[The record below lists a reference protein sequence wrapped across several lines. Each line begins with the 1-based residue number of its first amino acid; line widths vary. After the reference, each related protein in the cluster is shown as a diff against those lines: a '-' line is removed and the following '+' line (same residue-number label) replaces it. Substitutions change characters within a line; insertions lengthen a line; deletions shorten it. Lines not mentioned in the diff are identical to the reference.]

1 MRFRSLV
8 VALVA
13 FVFAVGSAVAQTSK
27 GILAGTVHDAT
38 GAAIPNASVTATNTD
53 TNEVRVQKTTSAG
66 SYRLDA
72 LSPGHYKL
80 HVQLDGFDAFDLTD
94 LEVKPSSVTS
104 YDPVMRVGGVNTAV
118 EVQATGNLLE
128 TETGSLSATI
138 GQVDLKALPIFT
150 QNPVELATTVPGV
163 QTVSDSNGFSGGVN
177 IQVNGARPRANNFL
191 IDGQQ
196 INDAGLGGQAVQPQ
210 IPDSIQDVV
219 VLTNSSSAEY
229 GLAGGAVVNL
239 ITKAGTNQFHGSAYE
254 LYTGSGLN
262 SKDAVS
268 RQDTTTPKTRFNEH
282 QIGFSVGGPIIRN
295 KLFAFG
301 SGQWSRYYGQEQAAT
316 AVLPDA
322 AGYAVLQSVPGANSQ
337 LLQQL
342 LYNGSYLNSFTRFDS
357 LGIQDSLTV
366 NTPNGP
372 QQITTQVFRRPSV
385 AQQNPDTQWLYRV
398 DFTPHQQDAF
408 TFRYLHDRSSLT
420 PDFFANSTALPGF
433 DTFQGGPSELGG
445 GSWTHL
451 FSSTLVNELRAAE
464 TRISFGFDPTAETLA
479 NPLYTVPLLNFT
491 NDDGNIPTLG
501 FDSGAFPQGRAQ
513 ESYQVQDTLSFTKGR
528 HTLRIGADVGRV
540 IETDTIGQNNKGTL
554 TFAAGPNGLS
564 GLGEFLANNLGPS
577 GTATRAFGPTR
588 VDPHKWRTSF
598 FGQDDIKL
606 SPQLTVNLGLRWDY
620 TTNPDNSLQYPAL
633 DVSSNATLYG
643 PIATVYKVKNDF
655 NNFGPRVGF
664 AYSPE
669 HLGGQTVIRGGFSM
683 FYDTEFTNI
692 TTNTAQSSPNSVS
705 GTRVSTEGDGLS
717 DPIGQIAQITPEVS
731 QFDSVQSVDRNL
743 VNPYTYQYNLTIERA
758 LPGNIKAS
766 VGYVGSKGLKLF
778 SNRQYNYFNPGT
790 GVRLNPDRGIIN
802 LRGNYAASQYDSL
815 QAEVSRSFTKG
826 FLVRGT
832 YTYGKTLSDA
842 DEVFTLN
849 GNTTSYSADLSR
861 TGLRQDWSNSG
872 YDHRHYV
879 SIAYVWSPIGL
890 HADGALA
897 NAVLGAVT
905 RNWTISGITQFQSG
919 SYSTFTTGR
928 DLNGDGSTAND
939 RPIQVNK
946 SAPYSAVGVDGTY
959 LASLGNDDPAS
970 DVHAVAGVYYDQAF
984 YNQQKIAGVSG
995 DALLRP
1001 VDPSQQHFLIFHGQ
1015 QFLPS
1020 EVGRNSFENPGTQT
1034 WNLAVQKEFPATYLH
1049 LEQARLQF
1057 RVEAQN
1063 VGNHN
1068 NVGQLGT
1075 ALNNVGTSS
1084 FMNPSVARSS
1094 TDQRVLRLF
1103 ARVQF

>member
-1 MRFRSLV
+1 MQFRSWAL
-8 VALVA
+8 ALVL
-13 FVFAVGSAVAQTSK
+13 FVFTVGSVVAQTSK
-27 GILAGTVHDAT
+27 GILTGTVRDAT
-38 GAAIPNASVTATNTD
+38 GAAIPNASVTATNLD
-53 TNEVRVQKTTSAG
+53 TNEVRIQKTTSSG
-66 SYRLDA
+66 GYRLDA
-72 LSPGHYKL
+72 LGPGRYKL

-94 LEVKPSSVTS
+94 LEVKPSIVTT
-104 YDPVMRVGGVNTAV
+104 YDPLMRVGGVSTAV

-138 GQVDLKALPIFT
+138 GQADLKALPIFT
-150 QNPVELATTVPGV
+150 QNPIELATTVPGV
-163 QTVSDSNGFSGGVN
+163 QTVSDSNGFSNGVN
-177 IQVNGARPRANNFL
+177 IQVNGARPRANNYL

-196 INDAGLGGQAVQPQ
+196 INDTGLGGQAVQPE
-210 IPDSIQDVV
+210 IPDAIQDVV

-239 ITKAGTNQFHGSAYE
+239 ITKPGTNRFHGSAYE

-262 SKDAVS
+262 AKDGQS
-268 RQDTTTPKTRFNEH
+268 RQDTTTPKTRYNEH

-301 SGQWSRYYGQEQAAT
+301 AGQWSRYYGQEQALN

-322 AGYAVLQSVPGANSQ
+322 AGFAVIKSIPGANSQ

-342 LYNGSYLNSFTRFDS
+342 LYNGDYLNTFTRFGS
-357 LGIQDSLTV
+357 QGIQESLNV

-372 QQITTQVFRRPSV
+372 QTVTTQVFRRPSV
-385 AQQNPDTQWLYRV
+385 AQQNPDTQWIYRI
-398 DFTPHQQDAF
+398 DFTPHQQDSF
-408 TFRYLHDRSSLT
+408 TFRYLHDRQSLT
-420 PDFFANSTALPGF
+420 PDFFANGSALPGF
-433 DTFQGGPSELGG
+433 DTFQGGPSELGA

-464 TRISFGFDPTAETLA
+464 TRLNFGFDPTAETLA

-501 FDSGAFPQGRAQ
+501 FDSGGFPQGRAQ

-540 IETDTIGQNNKGTL
+540 IETDTIGQNTKGTL
-554 TFAAGPNGLS
+554 TPAAGNGLS
-564 GLGEFLANNLGPS
+564 ALGQFLANNLGPS

-588 VDPHKWRTSF
+588 IDPHKWRTSI

-606 SPQLTVNLGLRWDY
+606 SPELTVNLGLRWDY
-620 TTNPDNSLQYPAL
+620 TTNPDNSLQFPSV
-633 DVSSNATLYG
+633 DVSNNTALFG
-643 PIATVYKVKNDF
+643 PIQTVYKVKNDF
-655 NNFGPRVGF
+655 NNFGPRFGF
-664 AYSPE
+664 AYAPSK
-669 HLGGQTVIRGGFSM
+669 LGGQTVIRGGFSM

-705 GTRVSTEGDGLS
+705 GVRISTTGDGLS
-717 DPIGQIAQITPEVS
+717 DPLGQIALITPEVS

-743 VNPYTYQYNLTIERA
+743 VNPYTYQYNVTIERA
-758 LPGNIKAS
+758 LPGNVKAS

-778 SNRQYNYFNPGT
+778 SNRQYNYFDAT
-790 GVRLNPDRGIIN
+790 TQERLNPDRGQIN
-802 LRGNYAASQYDSL
+802 LRGNYAASEYDSL
-815 QAEVSRSFTKG
+815 QAEVSRAFTKG

-842 DEVFTLN
+842 DEVFTLS

-890 HADGALA
+890 RADGALT
-897 NAVLGAVT
+897 NAVLGAFT

-919 SYSTFTTGR
+919 SYSTFTTGH
-928 DLNGDGSTAND
+928 DLNGDGSAAND
-939 RPIQVNK
+939 RPVQVNK
-946 SAPYSAVGVDGTY
+946 SAPFSAVGVDGTY
-959 LASLGNDDPAS
+959 LADDTTP
-970 DVHAVAGVYYDQAF
+970 AVAGTYYDQAF
-984 YNQQKIAGVSG
+984 YNQQKIAGASG
-995 DALLRP
+995 ADLLRQ
-1001 VDPSQQHFLIFHGQ
+1001 VDPSQQHFLIFKGQ
-1015 QFLPS
+1015 QYLS
-1020 EVGRNSFENPGTQT
+1020 QEIGRNSFKNPGTQT
-1034 WNLAVQKEFPATYLH
+1034 WNLAVQKDFPATYFH
-1049 LEQARLQF
+1049 LEQARIQF

-1094 TDQRVLRLF
+1094 TDYRLLRLF